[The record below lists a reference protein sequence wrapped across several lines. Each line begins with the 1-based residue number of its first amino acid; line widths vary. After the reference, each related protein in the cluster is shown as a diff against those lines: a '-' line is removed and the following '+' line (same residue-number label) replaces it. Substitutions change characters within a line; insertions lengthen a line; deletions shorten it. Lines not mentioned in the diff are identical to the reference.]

1 MADFKK
7 VKKESLTNSIVDR
20 ILKMIST
27 GELKKGDLLPS
38 QKVLAE
44 SFGVSQSPIR
54 EALHALEAMGAVK
67 IKVGE
72 GTYVNDEADM
82 MMQQIKMQSTV
93 QKYKIHDLVQARV
106 VLESAIIELAIKN
119 MNDDYKKMLYDNCD
133 KLEKALNDGQM
144 NKFVKTDFEFH
155 LLIAD
160 ISGNSVL
167 KDMLKATRSSYFSA
181 NTIITKSIE
190 TNQSTVRAHRM
201 ITEAMAA
208 RDIKQAQDM
217 IRKHISLIEHA
228 VDDVIETKG

>member
-119 MNDDYKKMLYDNCD
+119 MNDDYKKMLDDNRYCGD
-133 KLEKALNDGQM
+133 ILTQIAAVESALQSFGYIILQDHLETCVVEEIQNGNKEILEEAIDLIKKLK
-144 NKFVKTDFEFH
+144 
-155 LLIAD
+155 
-160 ISGNSVL
+160 
-167 KDMLKATRSSYFSA
+167 
-181 NTIITKSIE
+181 
-190 TNQSTVRAHRM
+190 
-201 ITEAMAA
+201 
-208 RDIKQAQDM
+208 
-217 IRKHISLIEHA
+217 
-228 VDDVIETKG
+228 